1 LAVPPKARARHRVRF
16 DMIRRI
22 GILLLALAGPAVL
35 AQTALA
41 GQFKMPVYY
50 HAGSLSYSVVAA
62 DFNQDGNLDL
72 AVADWGASQVSIL
85 LGRGD
90 GTFRSARN
98 FSAPAAI
105 ALAVGDFNGDHIPDL
120 AVVQFG
126 GTSDGTLGIY
136 LGDGKGGFRHS
147 ATYNL
152 GVEPVSVVVADFN
165 GDGVEDIAVANRK
178 GFGQSGSQGAVM
190 IFFGED
196 QGRFKKPVIC
206 KLPGAPHGL
215 AVGDLNGDGSPDL
228 AVTQDAASSVTV
240 LMNRGGGSFRV
251 GKTYKAGANATGVA
265 LADLNHKG
273 KLDLVVASTPGA
285 AVLLGNGDGT
295 FNGAKTYPASFCV
308 EPQSVAIEDFNLDG
322 NADVAIACLQQ
333 DSALFYGKGDGTF
346 GAAVPIA
353 LKSGREAEGVAS
365 GHFRRDYGP
374 DLAIT
379 ILDDQRVAVLLNTQ

>member
-1 LAVPPKARARHRVRF
+1 
-16 DMIRRI
+16 MIRRI
-22 GILLLALAGPAVL
+22 GILLLALAGL
-35 AQTALA
+35 AMLPHSALA
-41 GQFKMPVYY
+41 GQFKTPVYY
-50 HAGSLSYSVVAA
+50 KVGSLPYSVVAA

-72 AVADWGASQVSIL
+72 AVADWGTSQVSIL

-105 ALAVGDFNGDHIPDL
+105 ALAVGDFNGDHILDL

-152 GVEPVSVVVADFN
+152 GVEPVSVVVADFD
-165 GDGVEDIAVANRK
+165 GDGVADLAVANRM
-178 GFGQSGSQGAVM
+178 GFGQGEKEGAVM
-190 IFFGED
+190 VFFGD
-196 QGRFKKPVIC
+196 GHGRFGKPVIY

-228 AVTQDAASSVTV
+228 VVTQDAASSVTV

-251 GKTYKAGANATGVA
+251 GNTYKVGANASGVA

-273 KLDLVVASTPGA
+273 RLDMVVASAPGA
-285 AVLLGNGDGT
+285 SVLLGNGNGT
-295 FNGAKTYPASFCV
+295 FTGAKMYAASFCV
-308 EPQSVAIEDFNLDG
+308 EPQNVAIEDFNLDG
-322 NADVAIACLQQ
+322 NADIAIACLQQ

-346 GAAVPIA
+346 RAAVPIV
-353 LKSGREAEGVAS
+353 LKGGREAEGVAS
-365 GHFRRDYGP
+365 GHFRSDYGP

-379 ILDDQRVAVLLNTQ
+379 ILDDQRAAVLLNTQ